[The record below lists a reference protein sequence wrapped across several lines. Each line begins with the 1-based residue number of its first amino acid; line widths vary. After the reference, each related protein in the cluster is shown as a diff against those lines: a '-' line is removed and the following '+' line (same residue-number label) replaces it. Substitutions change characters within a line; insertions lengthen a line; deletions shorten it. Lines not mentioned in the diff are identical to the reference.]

1 MHRQIYI
8 ETDRKIERCTDNSM
22 HVQVLTYGINICT
35 RAVIFGHIAS
45 QRLIHI
51 RTTQHKQISLRNVR
65 RKCCTRSVD
74 FSQKYQKYVLRSKSR
89 QVLTVH
95 RSFQF
100 CGNKFD
106 SRDYKLSEWENQ
118 NCSFFFY
125 YRDFL
130 GLYYCFSEFKCA
142 LNITFNSNSN
152 LTVKFNIK
160 LHLYFKFNFND
171 VPFCFSPKV
180 ATVRKDMP

>member
-51 RTTQHKQISLRNVR
+51 RTTQHKQISLKNVR

-74 FSQKYQKYVLRSKSR
+74 FNQKYQKYVLRSKSR

-95 RSFQF
+95 HSFQF

-125 YRDFL
+125 Y
-130 GLYYCFSEFKCA
+130 FSEFKCA

-160 LHLYFKFNFND
+160 LHLYFKFDFND

>member
-51 RTTQHKQISLRNVR
+51 RTTQYKQISLKNVR
-65 RKCCTRSVD
+65 KKSCTRSVD
-74 FSQKYQKYVLRSKSR
+74 FNQKYQKYVLRSKSR

-95 RSFQF
+95 HSFQF
-100 CGNKFD
+100 YGNKFGKSNIAPSSSVIEIFWD
-106 SRDYKLSEWENQ
+106 STIAFQ
-118 NCSFFFY
+118 
-125 YRDFL
+125 
-130 GLYYCFSEFKCA
+130 
-142 LNITFNSNSN
+142 TSN
-152 LTVKFNIK
+152 
-160 LHLYFKFNFND
+160 
-171 VPFCFSPKV
+171 
-180 ATVRKDMP
+180 VR